1 MPHPD
6 HASWA
11 NPIEAQFGP
20 LRTFIMANSNYPNH
34 PALARDLHAYLR
46 WRNANARHP
55 DVLAAQRRERA
66 RIRSERQRRWG
77 RPATQGS
84 LTHHSRHPR
93 WRRPGTCESMPTP
106 SAAANRARPV
116 VLVHGLWHQPGHF
129 DEVARRL
136 RHSGVEV
143 SVPEL
148 HRGSLAADTA
158 AVQQLVDTM
167 SRPPIVLGHSYGGSV
182 ITGLTA
188 FVHLVYVAAFVPT
201 EHESAAALG
210 GPHLI
215 DTHRAPPR
223 RRAHRTRPR
232 RRDVH
237 PLRRLHTRRRRPSRR
252 PATPTSSGTRPRHS
266 RAGGVGTV
274 PSTYVVC
281 TDDHAIDPAIQ
292 QRLATRCTT
301 ILSWATSHSPFC
313 SRPEL
318 VVELLTDLV
327 RRQPT
332 DIYPHPAAKPHRSP
346 AHQPGE
352 RSWSAH

>member
-1 MPHPD
+1 
-6 HASWA
+6 
-11 NPIEAQFGP
+11 
-20 LRTFIMANSNYPNH
+20 
-34 PALARDLHAYLR
+34 
-46 WRNANARHP
+46 
-55 DVLAAQRRERA
+55 
-66 RIRSERQRRWG
+66 
-77 RPATQGS
+77 
-84 LTHHSRHPR
+84 
-93 WRRPGTCESMPTP
+93 MPTP
-106 SAAANRARPV
+106 SAAADRARPV

-129 DEVARRL
+129 EEVARRL
-136 RHSGVEV
+136 RHAVVEV

-188 FVHLVYVAAFVPT
+188 IVHLVYVAAFVPT

-215 DTHRAPPR
+215 DTIVH
-223 RRAHRTRPR
+223 RRADGRTELDPVGAMSTLYGDCTPGDAARAVALLRPQAPGHGR
-232 RRDVH
+232 GI
-237 PLRRLHTRRRRPSRR
+237 PE
-252 PATPTSSGTRPRHS
+252 
-266 RAGGVGTV
+266 RAAWRTV

-292 QRLATRCTT
+292 QRLATRCAT
-301 ILSWATSHSPFC
+301 ILSLATSHSPFC

-332 DIYPHPAAKPHRSP
+332 II
-346 AHQPGE
+346 
-352 RSWSAH
+352 